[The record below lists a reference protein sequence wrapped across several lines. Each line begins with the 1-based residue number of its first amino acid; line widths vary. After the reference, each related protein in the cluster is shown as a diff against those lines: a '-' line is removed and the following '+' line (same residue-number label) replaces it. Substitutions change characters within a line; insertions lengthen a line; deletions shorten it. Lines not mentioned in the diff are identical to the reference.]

1 MSLCHKFA
9 PFYVQNVV
17 QNTVSILT
25 PSSTF
30 FAGCEIELMTIRRN
44 AHLEEVGRAERILVY
59 GEVRVSGRR
68 RSAAA
73 GTAAQAHRAE
83 RAIYD
88 TAADF
93 VPCRSRRR

>member
-1 MSLCHKFA
+1 VTNSMFL
-9 PFYVQNVV
+9 
-17 QNTVSILT
+17 
-25 PSSTF
+25 
-30 FAGCEIELMTIRRN
+30 AGCEIELMTIRRN

-73 GTAAQAHRAE
+73 RTAAQAHRAE
-83 RAIYD
+83 HALYDAWACAAVYD

-93 VPCRSRRR
+93 VPCR